1 MNLANNIAIIA
12 HVDHGK
18 TTLLNSLINFCKK
31 IINYKKKFFFL
42 NNYFYT
48 IKLNIYSV
56 LINKKIINFIDCPG
70 HFDFI
75 NEIYK
80 AIIFSEICLILIDV
94 FKGIEPQTLF
104 CYNLSKKFN
113 KIIIIFINKI
123 DIYVNFKKIKNKLL
137 LFNKKQKIFFISSK
151 YSIGLINLFYIKKKI
166 YFKKEKI
173 IFILEYLNNLKY
185 GEIIIVKIL
194 SGIIHLKDNLKNKNN
209 DFIKVLKIGIFL
221 PKNFFIKKTFI
232 NCIHFLIIDKQYN
245 KKFLFFYN
253 NNNNNFYF
261 NKFNVNIY
269 FTVYLKENFF
279 ILKLINNDYS
289 IFFKK
294 KVSILFGNC
303 FFLGFIGNLHS
314 EIFFKK
320 LKILSKFWITN
331 PIIFFLF
338 NKKNIWII
346 DIFNEKNFLE
356 YEQIVIVNLYVLK
369 KNFFLIIQLIFN
381 FNYYKIKIKQYDNLL
396 ILIFYINLYKIINN
410 FFVILNNK
418 INGFLFYEF
427 KFHHFLKSKLYFIKV
442 YINNKIIEEFNLII
456 EDNVINNCFI
466 FFQKIKK
473 NIKNNLVNV
482 DIKFIHQKR
491 IIFSKKI
498 FCYKKNVL
506 EKCYGGDITRKMKLI
521 NKQNEGKKIMQK
533 MSNFYLDKKIIIN
546 IIKNEFSNI

>member
-1 MNLANNIAIIA
+1 MNLANNISIIA

-94 FKGIEPQTLF
+94 YKGIEPQTLF

-194 SGIIHLKDNLKNKNN
+194 SGIIYLKDNLKNKNN

-253 NNNNNFYF
+253 NNNNFYF

-279 ILKLINNDYS
+279 IFKLINNDYS

-456 EDNVINNCFI
+456 EDNITNNCFI

-473 NIKNNLVNV
+473 NIKNNLVNI

-491 IIFSKKI
+491 VIFSKKI

-506 EKCYGGDITRKMKLI
+506 EKCYGGDITRKIKLI

-533 MSNFYLDKKIIIN
+533 MYNFYLDKKIIIN

>member
-1 MNLANNIAIIA
+1 MNLANNVSIIA

-31 IINYKKKFFFL
+31 ILNYKKKFYFL

-80 AIIFSEICLILIDV
+80 SIICSEICLILIDV
-94 FKGIEPQTLF
+94 LKGIEPQTLF

-113 KIIIIFINKI
+113 KIIIIFLNKI
-123 DIYVNFKKIKNKLL
+123 DIYINFKKIKNKLS

-151 YSIGLINLFYIKKKI
+151 YSIGLINLFFLKKKI
-166 YFKKEKI
+166 IFKKEKV

-185 GEIIIVKIL
+185 GNIIIVKIL
-194 SGIIHLKDNLKNKNN
+194 SGIINIKDILKNKNN
-209 DFIKVLKIGIFL
+209 NFIKIIKIGIFL
-221 PKNFFIKKTFI
+221 PKNFFLKKTFI
-232 NCIHFLIIDKQYN
+232 NCIHFFIIDNNYDKKNIFFYN
-245 KKFLFFYN
+245 KKNIFFFY
-253 NNNNNFYF
+253 
-261 NKFNVNIY
+261 KFNVNIY
-269 FTVYLKENFF
+269 FTIYLKDNFF
-279 ILKLINNDYS
+279 LFKLINNDYS
-289 IFFKK
+289 IFFERKN
-294 KVSILFGNC
+294 SILFGNC

-346 DIFNEKNFLE
+346 NIFNEKNFFE
-356 YEQIVIVNLYVLK
+356 YEQIVIINLYVLK
-369 KNFFLIIQLIFN
+369 KNFFLIIQYIFN
-381 FNYYKIKIKQYDNLL
+381 FNYYKIKIKKYDNLL
-396 ILIFYINLYKIINN
+396 IIIFYINLYKIINN
-410 FFVILNNK
+410 FFLILNKK

-427 KFHHFLKSKLYFIKV
+427 KFHHFLKSKLFFIKV
-442 YINNKIIEEFNLII
+442 SINDKIIEEFNFII
-456 EDNVINNCFI
+456 ENDLINNCYL
-466 FFQKIKK
+466 FFQKIKN
-473 NIKNNLVNV
+473 NIKNNLININ
-482 DIKFIHQKR
+482 IKFLYKKK

-498 FCYKKNVL
+498 FSYKKNVL
-506 EKCYGGDITRKMKLI
+506 DKCYGGDITRKIKLI
-521 NKQNEGKKIMQK
+521 NKQNNGKQIMQK
-533 MSNFYLDKKIIIN
+533 LSNFYLSKKIIIN